1 MSQTVTGLPDMAPG
15 TEVRI
20 VAVDLITVYAAATVE
35 NDTLAFSTA
44 LEPGREIRLLI
55 LSPKATDKDAV
66 NNLDSAP
73 KGSVSP
79 DGGDILLRVD
89 ERGSPVSFR
98 SWLLDER
105 GITLV
110 MDAGEGAAGS
120 AKAAGETTGE
130 TTEGGADKTSE
141 EVAGTGGKGER

>member
-66 NNLDSAP
+66 NQS
-73 KGSVSP
+73 
-79 DGGDILLRVD
+79 R
-89 ERGSPVSFR
+89 FR
-98 SWLLDER
+98 AQ
-105 GITLV
+105 GF
-110 MDAGEGAAGS
+110 G
-120 AKAAGETTGE
+120 
-130 TTEGGADKTSE
+130 
-141 EVAGTGGKGER
+141 

>member
-1 MSQTVTGLPDMAPG
+1 MAPG

-35 NDTLAFSTA
+35 DNTLAFSTP

-55 LSPKATDKDAV
+55 LSPKATDRDAV

-73 KGSVSP
+73 KGSISP
-79 DGGDILLRVD
+79 DGSDILLRFD

-98 SWLLDER
+98 NWLSGER
-105 GITLV
+105 GVTLV
-110 MDAGEGAAGS
+110 MGAGGGAAGS
-120 AKAAGETTGE
+120 AQAVSKTTG
-130 TTEGGADKTSE
+130 GGADKTSE
-141 EVAGTGGKGER
+141 EAAGTGGKGER

>member
-1 MSQTVTGLPDMAPG
+1 MAPG

-35 NDTLAFSTA
+35 NDTLAFSTP

-73 KGSVSP
+73 KGSISP
-79 DGGDILLRVD
+79 DGNDILLRFD
-89 ERGSPVSFR
+89 ERGGPISFR
-98 SWLLDER
+98 AWLLDER
-105 GITLV
+105 GVMLV
-110 MDAGEGAAGS
+110 MGAGEGAAGN
-120 AKAAGETTGE
+120 ARTAEETTGE